1 MPVNSIQGLAS
12 GYKTD
17 ELINAIMDAERGAA
31 RLLEGKKKLY
41 DGRLEAVRT
50 FNVRTLSAK
59 LDLIALRRSSTFAT
73 RSVESSAATT
83 VTATASSR
91 VAAGSY
97 QVTVDQLA
105 QAHQVVTT
113 GFASASASIGI
124 GAVTLR
130 LGAGPLTTLDID
142 ASESSLAGLAA
153 AINASDAQVS
163 AQVIN
168 DGSATPYRL
177 ALTAKNTGAANVI
190 SFNADGLAGGDSALL
205 QRVTTTGTGG
215 AYTGAVSASGAFTGI
230 DGPPEYRIRIVDAV
244 PTAVGAASFEFSK
257 DGGTTWSAPQT
268 TSATPVTLGD
278 GVSVAFSAGGLL
290 DLNDTFSLRPLK
302 QAVTAQDAKVR
313 FGGSGS
319 LTISSATNTVTD
331 IIPGLTLNLKAQSA
345 TTATLTISDDP
356 KPAKDAIAKFVTS
369 FNSAARYLNDNT
381 GYDAVEKSAGVLQS
395 QSSLRRGMN
404 DLVRGL
410 TSSVAGLPSSMSAL
424 SAIGISLD
432 AKGLLVIN
440 DEVLEAKLT
449 SDLPGVAAL
458 FTNSATSSNTGVEF
472 IALNGKTR
480 IGNAFDVRVTQAAAR
495 ATLTAGS
502 TLAGTT
508 TIGAGNNTFTV
519 KANGAEVG
527 LTLASGDYTPQQLA
541 DHVAALIAA
550 KKELKDA
557 SITASLDAGK
567 LVLQGSRYGSSQSI
581 TAVSGT
587 ALASLGLTA
596 AATASGKDVQGT
608 IDGVA
613 VAGQGQALDGKVGTA
628 AEGMTLLVTLT
639 AAQVAAGNNRASV
652 APRKGIAQRADEAV
666 AALTNAKGGI
676 ATSYEDNLVEQI
688 GHFTASVKKIDEQ
701 LSLRRARYE
710 AQFLQMEKLMQSF
723 QSQGNFLTSQIGG
736 FENMAAARAGRR

>member
-17 ELINAIMDAERGAA
+17 ELIDAIMDAERGAA

-59 LDLIALRRSSTFAT
+59 LDLIGLRRSSTFAT

-83 VTATASSR
+83 VTATASNK
-91 VAAGSY
+91 VAAGTY

-105 QAHQVVTT
+105 QTHQLVTG
-113 GFASASASIGI
+113 GFASSSASIGT
-124 GAVTLR
+124 GSVTLR
-130 LGAGPLTTLDID
+130 LGSGPVTTLDID
-142 ASESSLAGLAA
+142 TSESSLAGLAA

-190 SFNADGLAGGDSALL
+190 AFDADGLTGGDSALL
-205 QRVTTTGTGG
+205 QKVTTTGTGG
-215 AYTGAVSASGAFTGI
+215 AYTGAVTVSGAFTGV
-230 DGPPEYRIRIVDAV
+230 DGPPEYRIRIVDTV
-244 PTAVGAASFEFSK
+244 PAAVGAATFEFSK
-257 DGGTTWSAPQT
+257 DGGTTWSAAQT
-268 TSATPVTLGD
+268 TSATPISLGD

-290 DLNDTFSLRPLK
+290 DLNDAFSLRPLK
-302 QAVTAQDAKVR
+302 QAVVAQDAKVR
-313 FGGSGS
+313 FGGSSS

-331 IIPGLTLNLKAQSA
+331 IIPGLTLNLKSSSA
-345 TTATLTISDDP
+345 TAATLTISDDP
-356 KPAKDAIAKFVTS
+356 KPAKEAITKFVTS
-369 FNSAARYLNDNT
+369 FNSAAKYLNENT
-381 GYDAVEKSAGVLQS
+381 GFDAVKREAGVLQS

-410 TSSVAGLPSSMSAL
+410 TSSVAGLPSAMSAL

-432 AKGLLVIN
+432 SKGLLTVN
-440 DEVLEAKLT
+440 EETLDAKLA

-458 FTNSATSSNTGVEF
+458 FTNTATSSNTGVEF
-472 IALNGKTR
+472 IALTGKTKL
-480 IGNAFDVRVTQAAAR
+480 GNPFDVRVTQAATR
-495 ATLTAGS
+495 ATLTGGS
-502 TLAGTT
+502 ALAGTT
-508 TIGAGNNTFTV
+508 SITSGNNTLAV
-519 KANGAEVG
+519 KANGLEVA
-527 LTLASGDYTPQQLA
+527 LTLVNGDYTPQQLA
-541 DHVAALIAA
+541 DHVAAVIAA

-557 SITASLDAGK
+557 SISASLDTGK
-567 LVLQGSRYGSSQSI
+567 LVLQSTRYGSSQSI

-587 ALASLGLTA
+587 SLASLGFTA
-596 AATASGKDVQGT
+596 GVIASGKDVLGT

-613 VAGQGQALDGKVGTA
+613 VTGQGQALDGKVGTA
-628 AEGMTLLVTLT
+628 SEGMTLLVTLT
-639 AAQVAAGNNRASV
+639 AAQVAAGNDRASV

-688 GHFTASVKKIDEQ
+688 DHFTASVKKIDAQ
-701 LSLRRARYE
+701 LVLRRARYE

-723 QSQGNFLTSQIGG
+723 QSQGNFLSSQISG